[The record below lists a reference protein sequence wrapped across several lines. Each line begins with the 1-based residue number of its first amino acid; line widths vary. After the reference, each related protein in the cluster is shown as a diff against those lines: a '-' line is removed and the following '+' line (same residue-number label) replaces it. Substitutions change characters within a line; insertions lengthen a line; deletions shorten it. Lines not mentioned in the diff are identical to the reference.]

1 MLAAGADPGQLIG
14 ELGDG
19 LLAAFPGE
27 IRSVYLLGSRALG
40 AETAGSDVDLA
51 IIFSGD
57 APADRRRAAAQW
69 AEAKGRER
77 GVMVDAS
84 VLDGREL
91 GRGIRPALRIGRLLA
106 GPDLLRGLPLRPA
119 PELVAYYAHLAAY
132 FIWAIRGRPA
142 ALGHPLDYPAPGEIY
157 GGYERNGV
165 RTGDN
170 QYAPGCAMLVNTVV
184 SLANFRLARLAGE
197 FVPNKSLTVA
207 AYRHLLPD
215 DPWREVVVGVY
226 ELGRS
231 RGGGRLPETPADRDR
246 LAACCR
252 QVLAMENEGLGAC
265 LLLLPRIA
273 ELEDEELRG
282 RMRGIVARAS
292 STSPPHAAALAA
304 AAARL

>member
-19 LLAAFPGE
+19 LIAAFPGE
-27 IRSVYLLGSRALG
+27 IRSVYLLGSRALA
-40 AETAGSDVDLA
+40 AEVAGSDVDVA
-51 IIFSGD
+51 IIFSGR

-69 AEAKGRER
+69 AEAR
-77 GVMVDAS
+77 GQARDIMVDAS
-84 VLDGREL
+84 VFDEHEL
-91 GRGIRPALRIGRLLA
+91 AKGIRPALRIGRVLA
-106 GPDLLRGLPLRPA
+106 GPDLLRGLPLKPG

-142 ALGHPLDYPAPGEIY
+142 TLTHPLDYPAPGETY

-197 FVPNKSLTVA
+197 FVPNKCLTVA

-215 DPWREVVVGVY
+215 DPWLEIVVGVY

-231 RGGGRLPETPADRDR
+231 RWGGRLPETPADRER
-246 LAACCR
+246 LAGCCR
-252 QVLAMENEGLGAC
+252 QVLGMENEGLGAC

-273 ELEDEELRG
+273 ELKDEDIRG
-282 RMRGIVARAS
+282 RLRGIVARAR
-292 STSPPHAAALAA
+292 STSPEHAAALAA
-304 AAARL
+304 AAVRL